1 MEEST
6 GSRGI
11 VKWQTWNKLTITY
24 IINSEAVTRVV
35 GKDLNMNSETR
46 VLI

>member
-24 IINSEAVTRVV
+24 INSEAVTRVV